1 MHKIKVPG
9 FRADASIGSRH
20 GTEGRGKTA
29 LVSDDAGVVPQLS
42 LSCGNASLNT
52 ICFPFAAPAWLP
64 CESAFFWNQ
73 GWASSCIFA
82 HMVAHAPWCAPC
94 TVTAP

>member
-1 MHKIKVPG
+1 MNTTKLPG
-9 FRADASIGSRH
+9 FRAEASIRGRH
-20 GTEGRGKTA
+20 ATVGVGKTA
-29 LVSDDAGVVPQLS
+29 TTPDEAGVVPQLS
-42 LSCGNASLNT
+42 LSCGNATLNT